1 MELNSGL
8 FKLERSET
16 YKIFQQVTSYK
27 TAERNDWIKDS
38 KENREFELSRQ
49 WSPDEIKNNK
59 DKGNYV
65 ITINVIERMLE
76 FLTGAIAS
84 KLPEYYVY
92 PKNKTKEQ
100 SAKLGK
106 KILSW
111 VFEESRGL
119 RRIRKLVHDGLTD
132 NIAFLYV
139 YANEDNEVKFTNLGF
154 QDIIIDPSS
163 KDFMFDDAKAIF
175 IRKKISVADAK
186 ALYGVDD
193 LETGFPDE
201 WRASIGA
208 GSSTIIPG
216 TENSYSYA
224 NTSIEEL
231 YSGDKTLI
239 DIYERYSKIIVA
251 DKDGKKRN
259 RIVKEVLLG
268 YDHVVREVLPES
280 ISYYPFVAF
289 FYKDTDNP
297 YKIGKVHLVKEIQR
311 FLNKINGIILKNTLT
326 LGSPKIIAETT
337 AIPNGD
343 VDNFKR
349 TLSNPNDITLINPS
363 IDGRKGID
371 IIQASPTPSAPMDL
385 YLNALNIMEF
395 NTAPKEMIGMSNTSS
410 QSNPAAAIYQKESV
424 MDSLKTLSG
433 ILEDALERL
442 GTLIMQYTKAYV
454 KEDTIVF
461 VADGEAALQKLELNK
476 SHKLNF
482 ANPASIDAFKEEMRK
497 NGMSSSEIES
507 ILIEAKSN
515 EDYANSIS
523 EYIENDTS
531 LIDCYIK
538 VVPGSYASMFDSIKF
553 QIVTMLVNM
562 GALHPSVLIDY
573 APLED
578 KESLKLKSNTVEKA
592 FREMQDMSAQ
602 MEEMAKEADKIK
614 QENIKLKEQMVE
626 VENNVRMDYLYK
638 DARVK
643 ESKAKND
650 LNLHIRDV
658 KSNTALKSKELLSAL
673 KETISEMEKEREEFT
688 DEEYKAMVNSM
699 NQIIQNSL

>member
-1 MELNSGL
+1 MELDSGL

-16 YKIFQQVTSYK
+16 YKIFQQVVSYK
-27 TAERNDWIKDS
+27 TTERNDWIKDS

-49 WSPDEIKNNK
+49 WSPDEVKNNM

-119 RRIRKLVHDGLTD
+119 RRIRKFVHDGLTD
-132 NIAFLYV
+132 NLAFLYV
-139 YANEDNEVKFTNLGF
+139 YANEDNEIRFTNLGF

-175 IRKKISVADAK
+175 VRKKISVADAK

-239 DIYERYSKIIVA
+239 DIYERYSKVIVA
-251 DKDGKKRN
+251 GKDGKKRT

-268 YDHVVREVLPES
+268 YDHVVREVLPEA
-280 ISYYPFVAF
+280 ISYYPFVGF

-395 NTAPKEMIGMSNTSS
+395 NTAPKEMVGMSNTSS

-461 VADGEAALQKLELNK
+461 VADGEDALQKLELNK

-482 ANPASIDAFKEEMRK
+482 DNPESIDKFKEEMK
-497 NGMSSSEIES
+497 SNGMSSSEIES

-515 EDYANSIS
+515 EEYANSIS
-523 EYIENDTS
+523 NYIENDTS
-531 LIDCYIK
+531 LMDCYIK

-562 GALHPSVLIDY
+562 GSLHPSVLIDY

-578 KESLKLKSNTVEKA
+578 KESLKLKSNTAEKA

-602 MEEMAKEADKIK
+602 METMAKEADKIK
-614 QENIKLKEQMVE
+614 QDNVKLKEQMVE

-650 LNLHIRDV
+650 LNLHIKDV

-673 KETISEMEKEREEFT
+673 KETIAEMEKEREEFSE
-688 DEEYKAMVNSM
+688 EEYRAMVNSM
-699 NQIIQNSL
+699 NQIIQTNL

>member
-1 MELNSGL
+1 MELESGL

-16 YKIFQQVTSYK
+16 YKILQQIASYK
-27 TAERNDWIKDS
+27 TSERNDWIKDS
-38 KENREFELSRQ
+38 KENREFEVSRQ
-49 WSPDEIKNNK
+49 WSPDEIKSNI

-119 RRIRKLVHDGLTD
+119 RRIRKFVHDGLTD
-132 NIAFLYV
+132 NLAFLYV
-139 YANEDNEVKFTNLGF
+139 YANEDNEIRFTNMGF

-163 KDFMFDDAKAIF
+163 KDFMFDDAKAVF
-175 IRKKISVADAK
+175 VRKKISVADAK
-186 ALYGVDD
+186 ALYGVKD
-193 LETGFPDE
+193 LDTGFPDE
-201 WRASIGA
+201 WRNSIGA

-251 DKDGKKRN
+251 GKDGKKRS

-268 YDHVVREVLPES
+268 YDHVVREVLPEA
-280 ISYYPFVAF
+280 ISFYPFVGF

-343 VDNFKR
+343 IDTFKR
-349 TLSNPNDITLINPS
+349 SLSNPNDITLINPS

-442 GTLIMQYTKAYV
+442 GTLIIQFTKAYV

-461 VADGEAALQKLELNK
+461 VADGEDALQKLELNK

-482 ANPASIDAFKEEMRK
+482 DNPESINAFKEEMK
-497 NGMSSSEIES
+497 KSGMSSSEIES
-507 ILIEAKSN
+507 ILIEAKDN

-562 GALHPSVLIDY
+562 GSLHPSVLIDY

-578 KESLKLKSNTVEKA
+578 KAALKLKSNTAERA

-602 MEEMAKEADKIK
+602 MEAMAKEADKIK
-614 QENIKLKEQMVE
+614 QDNVKLKEQMAE
-626 VENNVRMDYLYK
+626 IENNVRMDYLYK

-650 LNLHIRDV
+650 LNLHIKDI
-658 KSNTALKSKELLSAL
+658 KSRTALKSKELLSAL